1 MLSKSYFVFGGGF
14 GSLVKI
20 ALFSTN
26 LDLKRDVASME
37 VTNLQLE
44 MLEFFMAKLELF
56 LKALIL

>member
-20 ALFSTN
+20 ALFSTD

-56 LKALIL
+56 

>member
-14 GSLVKI
+14 DSLVKI

-26 LDLKRDVASME
+26 LGLKRDVASME

-44 MLEFFMAKLELF
+44 MLESFMVKLELF
-56 LKALIL
+56 